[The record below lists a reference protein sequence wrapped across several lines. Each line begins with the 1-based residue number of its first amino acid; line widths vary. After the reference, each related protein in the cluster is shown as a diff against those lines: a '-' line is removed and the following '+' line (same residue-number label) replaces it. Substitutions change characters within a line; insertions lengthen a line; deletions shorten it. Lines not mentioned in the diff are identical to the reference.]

1 MAKLDFGIYPKPVR
15 EKLLGLRQMIF
26 DVAKTTPGVG
36 QARGSPALGAAQLYH
51 AGNRQRQHHPD

>member
-15 EKLLGLRQMIF
+15 EKLLTLRQMIF

-36 QARGSPALGAAQLYH
+36 KLERNDSRR
-51 AGNRQRQHHPD
+51 NRIRHC